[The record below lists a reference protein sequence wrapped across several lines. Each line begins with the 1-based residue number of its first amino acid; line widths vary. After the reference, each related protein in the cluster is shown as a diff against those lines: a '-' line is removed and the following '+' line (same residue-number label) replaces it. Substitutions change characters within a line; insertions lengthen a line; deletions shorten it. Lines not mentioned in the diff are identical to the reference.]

1 MVVASNG
8 EGLAVDVLL
17 VLGVACAF
25 ICVLGVVVMRTT
37 ADRLHYAAAGTTL
50 PAFLVLAAVLV
61 REHLTSGG
69 LTAIAAVG
77 LMFLL
82 NPVLLSATARAIRK
96 IDYGDVEP
104 RPEELEPAEQ

>member
-1 MVVASNG
+1 M
-8 EGLAVDVLL
+8 DVLL

-25 ICVLGVVVMRTT
+25 VCIAGVVVMRTT
-37 ADRLHYAAAGTTL
+37 FDRLHYAAAGTTL

-82 NPVLLSATARAIRK
+82 NPVLLTATARAIRK
-96 IDYGDVEP
+96 IDFGDVEP
-104 RPEELEPAEQ
+104 RAEELEPAEE